1 MAWTSCMVT
10 FFLGIFL
17 GLLTPGVTTAIIPI
31 LWNVVWPSMVV
42 AFYLFFVINV
52 ICHELNRVRVRRF
65 REIDSMEYRSTEF
78 KLSNFPVGCT
88 ETKVT
93 QGIYQKS

>member
-1 MAWTSCMVT
+1 MVT

-17 GLLTPGVTTAIIPI
+17 GFADASGYNSNHSHPMERVLAIDGRCI
-31 LWNVVWPSMVV
+31 
-42 AFYLFFVINV
+42 VISVN
-52 ICHELNRVRVRRF
+52 CHELNCVLVRRF
-65 REIDSMEYRSTEF
+65 REIDSLEF
-78 KLSNFPVGCT
+78 KLSNFSVGCT